1 MSVSKIEKSKG
12 PNPFVRA
19 YLVAYNVASLAGW
32 GYMVFKTVKHFFVE
46 GGSTADLFEKTGE
59 LTILVQ
65 TGALLEI
72 AHSLFGFVRSPVST
86 TAIQV
91 SSRILLTW
99 GVLKLF
105 GDHTEVTQYP
115 AYTSMTLAWGVT
127 EIIRYSF
134 YALGLLG
141 DGMIPSWLTWMR
153 YTTFYLLYPIGAG
166 SEAALLWRSLPFAK
180 SYSSALYYTYFG
192 LLVIYPPGLL
202 QMYTYMIGQ
211 RAKVIGGGAKKTN

>member
-1 MSVSKIEKSKG
+1 MSVSKVEKSKG

-32 GYMVFKTVKHFFVE
+32 GYMVFKTAKHFLLE
-46 GGSTADLFEKTGE
+46 GGTTVDVFEKTGE
-59 LTILVQ
+59 LTIWVQ

-72 AHSLFGFVRSPVST
+72 VHSLVGFVRSPVGT
-86 TAIQV
+86 TATQV

-105 GDHTEVTQYP
+105 GDRPEVTQYP
-115 AYTSMTLAWGVT
+115 AYTSMTLAWGIT
-127 EIIRYSF
+127 EIIRYSY

-141 DGMIPSWLTWMR
+141 DGMIPSFLTWAR
-153 YTTFYLLYPIGAG
+153 YTTFFVLYPIGAG

-180 SYSSALYYTYFG
+180 AYSPALYYTYFG
-192 LLVIYPPGLL
+192 ILVLYPPGLL

-211 RAKVIGGGAKKTN
+211 RAKVLGGAAKKTN